1 MLDDMKDNTNVEDI
15 DSFID
20 SIDVISDETV
30 VAKSTDTSSV
40 VTYSLK
46 VYYTPQF
53 SAATADIAGFVDHIV
68 QETNLGYL
76 NSGIPLR
83 AKLLCTE
90 IATLNDLDD
99 VDMLLDA
106 FNDMK
111 ENVTEVSLL
120 CFKTNHIF
128 TQNLEKKNVK
138 TKSYKIYSFLGNC
151 LIKKLFIKL
160 FEPFT
165 TAALILTF
173 SVQPYINLD
182 LFR

>member
-128 TQNLEKKNVK
+128 TQNLEKKMLKQN
-138 TKSYKIYSFLGNC
+138 
-151 LIKKLFIKL
+151 LIKY
-160 FEPFT
+160 
-165 TAALILTF
+165 IL
-173 SVQPYINLD
+173 SLAIV
-182 LFR
+182 